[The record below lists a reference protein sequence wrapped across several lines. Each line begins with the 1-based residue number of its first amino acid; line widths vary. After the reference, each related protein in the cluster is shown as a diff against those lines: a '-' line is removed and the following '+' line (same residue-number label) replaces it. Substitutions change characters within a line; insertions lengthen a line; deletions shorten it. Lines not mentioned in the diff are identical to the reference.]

1 DEPLRKGRAD
11 AWRNLE
17 ASAEAVGALAAR
29 SGDRDMADRWAEI
42 RPLLARL
49 RQAQDRVEA
58 TSMAGK
64 RDEAAAQLRAEAL
77 PVVKMLLDRLD
88 GPNRGAGDHS
98 GGLRGDQQA
107 ALGASAE
114 LVMQAVRDIDRIQ
127 IILLVIGLTL
137 AGIVGFGITRSIAPP
152 LARLTRA
159 IQSLAEGDDEAAITG
174 GERRD
179 EIGEIA
185 RAAIELQKVTVLAA
199 RAESALAN
207 VASSIMVSDAENR
220 IVFCNKSVQEL
231 LRRAEADIRRDLPD
245 FDANGLI
252 GQSIDVFHKNPAHQQ
267 RILAGLTQAHRA
279 RIRIGGR
286 TFNLIANP
294 AYNRRGVR
302 VGTSVEWTDITQQ
315 LAIEQEVATI
325 VTAAGNGDFSQRLPL
340 EGKEGF
346 MHLLASGINSLVDTT
361 EQCTRAVLAS
371 GDAMERGDLTHRIEA
386 DFQGLF
392 GELKANV
399 NSTIDTLRE
408 LAGTLATTAAAV
420 RDASAEIS
428 SGSK

>member
-1 DEPLRKGRAD
+1 
-11 AWRNLE
+11 
-17 ASAEAVGALAAR
+17 AEDGI
-29 SGDRDMADRWAEI
+29 RDFHVTGV
-42 RPLLARL
+42 
-49 RQAQDRVEA
+49 Q
-58 TSMAGK
+58 TC
-64 RDEAAAQLRAEAL
+64 AL
-77 PVVKMLLDRLD
+77 P
-88 GPNRGAGDHS
+88 
-98 GGLRGDQQA
+98 
-107 ALGASAE
+107 
-114 LVMQAVRDIDRIQ
+114 
-127 IILLVIGLTL
+127 IL
-137 AGIVGFGITRSIAPP
+137 
-152 LARLTRA
+152 
-159 IQSLAEGDDEAAITG
+159 
-174 GERRD
+174 
-179 EIGEIA
+179 
-185 RAAIELQKVTVLAA
+185 
-199 RAESALAN
+199 
-207 VASSIMVSDAENR
+207 
-220 IVFCNKSVQEL
+220 FCNKSVQEL

-371 GDAMERGDLTHRIEA
+371 VAAMARGDLTHRIEA

-428 SGSK
+428 SGSKDLSQRTESQASSL